1 MFVKQMQVSS
11 MAVFAYIV
19 GDTITGDALVIDP
32 ADNVRGIIAE
42 AGKNHLQINYIVNT
56 HGHVDHISGNT
67 DMKRATGAKII
78 IHEDDAVMLTNTPTM
93 ILKMFGAK
101 PSAPADILVKEGDI
115 ISIGNI
121 ELRVIHT
128 PGHSPG
134 SICLYTPGYV
144 FTGDTLFVEAV
155 GRTDLPGG
163 SWQELYQA
171 VTEKLFTLPGDTIV
185 LPGHNYGR
193 MATSTIDHEKNTIL
207 FPIIQE
213 STVMKNGMQKTD
225 FKNLQLVGRGKVRD
239 IYSIGNFLLI
249 VTTDRISAFD
259 VIMPNPI
266 PGKGIILNRMSAFWF
281 DQMKDIVGNHI
292 VSTDPAEFP
301 EECLPYRRELEG
313 RSMLVKKALP
323 LPIECIVRGYLS
335 GSGWK
340 DYQSS
345 KTVSGIKLPDGLKE
359 SSKLPEPIFTPSTK
373 APEGEHDTPIS
384 KQDMADLI
392 GKELTEKVI
401 TLSLAIYKRAAE
413 FALRAGIIIA
423 DTKMEF
429 GMIGNELFLIDELL
443 TPDSSRFWPADEYQ
457 EGRPQKSFD
466 KQFLRDYLV
475 SINWNQKPPA
485 PQLPPDIIENTRKK
499 YEEALKRLVT

>member
-1 MFVKQMQVSS
+1 
-11 MAVFAYIV
+11 
-19 GDTITGDALVIDP
+19 
-32 ADNVRGIIAE
+32 
-42 AGKNHLQINYIVNT
+42 
-56 HGHVDHISGNT
+56 
-67 DMKRATGAKII
+67 
-78 IHEDDAVMLTNTPTM
+78 
-93 ILKMFGAK
+93 
-101 PSAPADILVKEGDI
+101 
-115 ISIGNI
+115 
-121 ELRVIHT
+121 
-128 PGHSPG
+128 
-134 SICLYTPGYV
+134 
-144 FTGDTLFVEAV
+144 
-155 GRTDLPGG
+155 
-163 SWQELYQA
+163 
-171 VTEKLFTLPGDTIV
+171 
-185 LPGHNYGR
+185 
-193 MATSTIDHEKNTIL
+193 
-207 FPIIQE
+207 
-213 STVMKNGMQKTD
+213 MKNGMQKTD